1 MSTWTATPEHPG
13 YRTKTL
19 KRGNCTIVVH
29 RPKLTDKDRATR
41 ERIVESALASYGSKA
56 EVIHRRKDIHA

>member
-1 MSTWTATPEHPG
+1 MTAWNTTECPG

-29 RPKLTDKDRATR
+29 RPILTEA
-41 ERIVESALASYGSKA
+41 ERIKQEERVVTTLTHCKSF
-56 EVIHRRKDIHA
+56 IHRKETKA

>member
-1 MSTWTATPEHPG
+1 VNTWTASPEHPG

-29 RPKLTDKDRATR
+29 RPELTDKERAKR
-41 ERIVESALASYGSKA
+41 ERIVESALSSYGKTEA
-56 EVIHRRKDIHA
+56 IHRKETKA